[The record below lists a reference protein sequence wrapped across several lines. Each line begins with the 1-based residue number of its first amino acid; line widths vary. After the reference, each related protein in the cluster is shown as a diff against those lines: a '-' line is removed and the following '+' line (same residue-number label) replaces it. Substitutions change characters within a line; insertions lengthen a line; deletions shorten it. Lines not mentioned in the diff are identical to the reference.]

1 MSFNMTGYIS
11 SIETMGLVDGPG
23 IRVVIFLSGC
33 KLRCKYCHNPETWKL
48 KSGNEVKVEDLIR
61 LITRYNSYFKASKGG
76 VTFSGG
82 EPLLQPEFLLEMLKA
97 CREKGI
103 HTAIDT
109 CGVGLGEYDEI
120 LKYTDLVIF
129 DIKDLDKIKY
139 KELVSYDIDESLKF
153 LDAVK
158 RDNTKMWIRQL
169 IIPGYNDTEE
179 YIKELADFIKKLENV
194 EKVELLPYKNAS
206 IKYEKLKMKY
216 DFSDILDMD
225 TKRCEELNKLLNE
238 LIKK

>member
-1 MSFNMTGYIS
+1 MIGYIS

-23 IRVVIFLSGC
+23 IRVVVFLSGC

-48 KSGNEVKVEDLIR
+48 KSGNEIKVEDLIKT
-61 LITRYNSYFKASKGG
+61 ITRYNSYFKVSKGG

-103 HTAIDT
+103 HTALDT

-129 DIKDLDKIKY
+129 DIKDIDKIKY
-139 KELVSYDIDESLKF
+139 KDLVSYDIDESLKF

-158 RDNTKMWIRQL
+158 RNNTKMWIRQL

-179 YIKELADFIKKLENV
+179 YIEELASFIKTLENV

-216 DFSDILDMD
+216 GFSDILDMD
-225 TKRCEELNKLLNE
+225 TKRCEELNELLNE